1 MNRRVLIIWVLALLG
16 GAIGPSGAW
25 AWSKADNAPRVA
37 LERVTPESR
46 GMDAVTLSK
55 IDDVIEGGIAEGL
68 FPGAVVSVVRDG
80 GIVFLKA
87 YGNRQVVPDT
97 LAMTEGTLF
106 DLASVSKC
114 VGMTLSFMQLLE
126 EGRVHLD
133 DRVDSYFPEF
143 RNWEDP
149 VSGEMVPITVQ
160 QLLTHSSGLPPQ
172 VFAEDYVKRYG
183 ANTPDTLMRRVISTE
198 VPRLFRPG
206 SAYRYS
212 CLNFITLQHIL
223 EQVTGERLCDYAQRN
238 VFDVLGLTHTCY
250 FPLAGNPP
258 SNPRAASLR
267 ENVAATEVQPDG
279 KPLVAA
285 VHDPTARFVQ
295 AGNSGNAGVF
305 SNAEDLSVIAAALLN
320 GGVWKGRRILK
331 EETVER
337 MLSIPVGNAPVV
349 GRALGWDTYLTRSGI
364 AGSRFD
370 RRRLVGHTGYTGTM
384 MLLDPATRTAVIV
397 LTNRVHPE
405 AKGNIRNIRTA
416 ASDLVATSLG
426 LKDSREEIFAD
437 PAKAG
442 GLMYVY
448 DYNAEAAMTPA
459 PKGYEPFYISHYG
472 RHGTRYLLAKQYKLI
487 EKVLTKAEKEG
498 LLTERGER
506 LLREYK
512 PFHERAVYCSGD
524 LSGKGISQERIIA
537 DRMFRR
543 FPEVFK
549 GDTKAAALATPVPR
563 VIMSMTSF
571 IDGLQERDKTF
582 TADANASEA
591 FSPILRPNFSPLA
604 EGRPDP
610 VEKLEAPFVPY
621 LRETVDM
628 QGILGRIFKDPAMA
642 VSRLKIDDLNF
653 LRYLFDLDNGRDCL
667 DGEPDLCEGIFTLED
682 KIAIAKAGA
691 YRISLF
697 LGRYKD
703 SGSLYPDFTAYT
715 LKDIIDKADADMASG
730 DCQLR
735 LRFSH
740 DSAVMPTVVYMNIN
754 GYGREATSPQ
764 EAFDIFPLWNMPMG
778 GSLQLIFYRS
788 RKSPEILVKVL
799 WNEQEAVLPFAAA
812 EGPYYRWSD
821 FKAFYEPAMEASFAK
836 IRAMGDNGP
845 SNTDPTIQY

>member
-1 MNRRVLIIWVLALLG
+1 MSRKVLLLWALALLG
-16 GAIGPSGAW
+16 FAFGPSGAW
-25 AWSKADNAPRVA
+25 ARGKADNARVA

-46 GMDAVTLSK
+46 GMDAATLSK
-55 IDDVIEGGIAEGL
+55 IDGIIEGGIAEGL
-68 FPGAVVSVVRDG
+68 FPGAVVSVVKDG

-97 LAMTEGTLF
+97 LAMTEETLF

-114 VGMTLSFMQLLE
+114 VGMTLSFMQILE
-126 EGRVHLD
+126 QGRVHLD
-133 DRVDSYFPEF
+133 DRVDSYFPNF

-149 VSGEMVPITVQ
+149 VSGETVPITVQ

-198 VPRLFRPG
+198 IPRLFRPG

-223 EQVTGERLCDYAQRN
+223 EQVTGQRLCDYAQHN

-250 FPLAGNPP
+250 FPLAGEPQ
-258 SNPRAASLR
+258 SNPRAESLR
-267 ENVAATEVQPDG
+267 KNVAATEVQSDG

-305 SNAEDLSVIAAALLN
+305 SNAEDLSIIAAAILN
-320 GGVWKGRRILK
+320 GGEWKGRRILK

-349 GRALGWDTYLTRSGI
+349 GRVLGWDTYLTRSGI

-370 RRRLVGHTGYTGTM
+370 RRYLVGHTGYTGTM
-384 MLLDPATRTAVIV
+384 MLLDPATKTAVIV

-405 AKGNIRNIRTA
+405 DKGNIRDIRVA
-416 ASDLVATSLG
+416 VSDLVAASLG
-426 LKDSREEIFAD
+426 LKDSREEVLAD

-459 PKGYEPFYISHYG
+459 PKGYKPFYISHYG

-487 EKVLTKAEKEG
+487 EKVLTRAEKEG

-506 LLREYK
+506 LFREYK

-524 LSGKGISQERIIA
+524 LSEKGIAQQRIIA
-537 DRMFRR
+537 DRMYRR

-549 GDTKAAALATPVPR
+549 GDTKAAALSTPVPR

-582 TADANASEA
+582 TADENASEA

-604 EGRPDP
+604 DGRPDP
-610 VEKLEAPFVPY
+610 VEKMEAPFVPY
-621 LRETVDM
+621 FRETVDV
-628 QGILGRIFKDPAMA
+628 QGILGRIFKDPAAA
-642 VSRLKIDDLNF
+642 VTRLKMDDLNF
-653 LRYLFDLDNGRDCL
+653 IRYLFDLDNGRDCL
-667 DGEPDLCEGIFTLED
+667 DGEPDLCEGIFTLDD
-682 KIAIAKAGA
+682 KIAIARVGA

-703 SGSLYPDFTAYT
+703 SGSYYPDFSAYT
-715 LKDIIDKADADMASG
+715 LKDIIDKADADIASG
-730 DCQLR
+730 QCQLR

-740 DSAVMPTVVYMNIN
+740 DSAVMPTVVFMNIN
-754 GYGREATSPQ
+754 GYGREATSPE

-788 RKSPEILVKVL
+788 RKSPEILVKAL
-799 WNEQEAVLPFAAA
+799 WHEPEAVLPFAAA
-812 EGPYYRWSD
+812 PGPYYRWSD
-821 FKAFYEPAMEASFAK
+821 FKAYYESAMEASFAR
-836 IRAMGDNGP
+836 IRAMGKTGP
-845 SNTDPTIQY
+845 ANTDPTIQY

>member
-1 MNRRVLIIWVLALLG
+1 MSRKVLLLWALALLG
-16 GAIGPSGAW
+16 FTFGPSGAW
-25 AWSKADNAPRVA
+25 ARGKADNAPRVA

-46 GMDAVTLSK
+46 GMDAATLSK
-55 IDDVIEGGIAEGL
+55 IDGVIEGGIAEGL

-114 VGMTLSFMQLLE
+114 VGMTLSFMQLME
-126 EGRVHLD
+126 QGRVHLA
-133 DRVDSYFPEF
+133 DRVDSYFPNF

-149 VSGEMVPITVQ
+149 VSGETVPITVQ

-198 VPRLFRPG
+198 IPRMFRPG

-223 EQVTGERLCDYAQRN
+223 EQVTGQRLCDYAQHN

-250 FPLAGNPP
+250 FPLAGEPQ
-258 SNPRAASLR
+258 SNPRAESLR

-305 SNAEDLSVIAAALLN
+305 SNAEDLSVIAAAILN
-320 GGVWKGRRILK
+320 GGVWNGRRILK
-331 EETVER
+331 EETVEK

-370 RRRLVGHTGYTGTM
+370 RRYLVGHSGYTGTM
-384 MLLDPATRTAVIV
+384 MLLDPSTRTAVIV

-405 AKGNIRNIRTA
+405 DKGNIRDIRVA
-416 ASDLVATSLG
+416 VADLVAASLG
-426 LKDSREEIFAD
+426 LKDSREEILAD

-448 DYNAEAAMTPA
+448 DYNAEAPMTPA
-459 PKGYEPFYISHYG
+459 PKGYKPFYISHYG
-472 RHGTRYLLAKQYKLI
+472 RHGTRYLLANQYNLI
-487 EKVLTKAEKEG
+487 YKVLTQASREG
-498 LLTERGER
+498 LLTERGRR
-506 LLREYK
+506 LLEEYK
-512 PFHERAVYCSGD
+512 PFHQRAVLCSGE
-524 LSGKGISQERIIA
+524 LSRKGIGQQRILA
-537 DRMFRR
+537 DRMYRR
-543 FPEVFK
+543 FPQVFK
-549 GDTKAAALATPVPR
+549 GDTRAAALSTPVPR

-571 IDGLQERDKTF
+571 IDGLQEHDSSF
-582 TADANASEA
+582 SVDEDSSEGY
-591 FSPILRPNFSPLA
+591 SPILRPNFSPLA
-604 EGRPDP
+604 DGRPDP
-610 VEKLEAPFVPY
+610 VEKIEAPYIPY
-621 LRETVDM
+621 FRETVDM
-628 QGILGRIFKDPAMA
+628 QGILGRIFTDPAAA
-642 VSRLKIDDLNF
+642 VARLKINDVVF
-653 LRYLFDLDNGRDCL
+653 IRSLFDLDTGRDCL
-667 DGEPDLCEGIFTLED
+667 EGEPDLCEGIFTLED
-682 KIAIAKAGA
+682 RVAVARASA

-703 SGSLYPDFTAYT
+703 SGSYYPDFSAYT
-715 LKDIIDKADADMASG
+715 VKDIIDKADSDIASG
-730 DCQLR
+730 EFQLR

-740 DSAVMPTVVYMNIN
+740 DSAVIPTIVFLNLN
-754 GYGREATSPQ
+754 GLGREAASPE
-764 EAFDIFPLWNMPMG
+764 EAFEIFPLWEMPMG
-778 GSLQLIFYRS
+778 GSLQLIFFRS
-788 RKSPEILVKVL
+788 RKSPEVLVKVL
-799 WNEQEAVLPFAAA
+799 WNEREAVLPFAAA
-812 EGPYYRWSD
+812 EGPYYRWND
-821 FKAFYEPAMEASFAK
+821 FKAYYAPLMEASFERIARYQK
-836 IRAMGDNGP
+836 I
-845 SNTDPTIQY
+845 SHSL